1 MLSTN
6 LEKKSEMK
14 SFLGSRIKRQVIHT
28 TISGSQKAKF
38 ARIDLEN
45 GTNVLYNFKKC
56 VIRDFQNNVL
66 RELYPYELS
75 KVFRH
80 MMIHLNKGK
89 LQRSRK
95 YRYDILIS
103 GRKYGKE
110 YYHNLLS
117 N

>member
-1 MLSTN
+1 MYTN
-6 LEKKSEMK
+6 LTKKTENK

-28 TISGSQKAKF
+28 TISGSQKEKF

-56 VIRDFQNNVL
+56 VVRDFQNKVL
-66 RELYPYELS
+66 RNVESEELT

-80 MMIHLNKGK
+80 MLIHLNKGK

>member
-1 MLSTN
+1 MYTN
-6 LEKKSEMK
+6 LTKKTENK
-14 SFLGSRIKRQVIHT
+14 SLLGSRIKRQVIHT
-28 TISGSQKAKF
+28 TISGYQKEKF

-56 VIRDFQNNVL
+56 VVRDFQNKVL
-66 RELYPYELS
+66 RNVESEELT

-80 MMIHLNKGK
+80 MLIHLNKGK

-103 GRKYGKE
+103 GRKYDKE